1 MLEVPYLTYTVTY
14 AFCCQDD
21 KYIRVFKKALWN
33 VDPQVHCGPSHNCIN
48 NLLTKMTWLQ

>member
-48 NLLTKMTWLQ
+48 NLVTKMTWLQ